1 MDIEE
6 PWGLS
11 KEALLI
17 YFAVG
22 LLTFRKAPPWI
33 ARYLLISFGFKLVRY
48 LLPVLDFVLPD
59 VYVPAL
65 RKHKYNL
72 SSRYQNYQGS
82 THRFFYTYK

>member
-48 LLPVLDFVLPD
+48 LLPILEFLLPMELKE
-59 VYVPAL
+59 YNKFYL
-65 RKHKYNL
+65 RTKEWIGV
-72 SSRYQNYQGS
+72 R
-82 THRFFYTYK
+82 